1 MPRWDP
7 AEGDGTRERIGV
19 FGGTFDPPHIGH
31 LSAAVEVGD
40 LLGLDRILLTVANH
54 PWQKLGTR
62 GITPAHLRLEMVR
75 VAVADLDLLEASDLE
90 IRRGGDSYT
99 VDTLVQLRRLHPDA
113 ELFVILGADAA
124 ALIPTWGRA
133 EELWDL
139 ATVVAYER
147 VGDVAVPDT
156 EVPPAVVRTHVP
168 RLEVSSTEIR
178 RRVVA
183 GRPIDVLCPA
193 EVIRIITAHGLYR
206 DGNP

>member
-1 MPRWDP
+1 M
-7 AEGDGTRERIGV
+7 

-31 LSAAVEVGD
+31 LSAAVEVGEA
-40 LLGLDRILLTVANH
+40 LGLDRVLFTVANH
-54 PWQKLGTR
+54 PWQKVGTR
-62 GITPAHLRLEMVR
+62 RITPARLRLDMVR
-75 VAVADLDLLEASDLE
+75 VAVADLDGMEASDIE

-99 VDTLVQLRRLHPDA
+99 VDTLTDLHARYPGA

-124 ALIPTWGRA
+124 ALIPSWGRA

-156 EVPPAVVRTHVP
+156 EIPPDVLRIHVP

-178 RRVVA
+178 RRVAA
-183 GRPIDVLCPA
+183 GRRIDVLCPA
-193 EVIRIITAHGLYR
+193 PVAAIVVDAGLYR
-206 DGNP
+206 DEDP